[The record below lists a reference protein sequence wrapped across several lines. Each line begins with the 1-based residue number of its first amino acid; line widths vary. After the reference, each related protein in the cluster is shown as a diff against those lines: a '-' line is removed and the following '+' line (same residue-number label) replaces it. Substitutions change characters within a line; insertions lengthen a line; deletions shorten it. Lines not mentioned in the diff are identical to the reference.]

1 MSSAVSPFEAY
12 RTYLALKQHF
22 TRSNYDFFKYNGKVN
37 VQQSSFEVRKDKY
50 QFYKLSKH
58 KDPINY
64 LVSNFVF
71 NDIKWVG
78 DLFSEPSKDT
88 YIKWQKYQQSITYN
102 FTNELNK
109 LLTKFND
116 NFIVTNGQH
125 PHLLKLYKTGEIS
138 LETLIIL
145 DDILGFTK
153 HWNKQIE
160 DTILWPSIYQKMVKY
175 RPFVSYDKFKCRKLL
190 KSSKLW
196 DI

>member
-22 TRSNYDFFKYNGKVN
+22 TKPGYDFFKYNGKVN

-58 KDPINY
+58 KDPLNY
-64 LVSNFVF
+64 LVSNFVY
-71 NDIKWVG
+71 NDIKWIG
-78 DLFSEPSKDT
+78 DLFSDPSKDAYT
-88 YIKWQKYQQSITYN
+88 NWLKYQQAITYN

-125 PHLLKLYKTGEIS
+125 PHLLKLYKTNEIS

-153 HWNKQIE
+153 HWNNQID
-160 DTILWPSIYQKMVKY
+160 DTIIWPTIYQKMVKY
-175 RPFVSYDKFKCRKLL
+175 RPFITYDKFKCRKIV
-190 KSSKLW
+190 KSSKIW

>member
-12 RTYLALKQHF
+12 QTYLALKQHF
-22 TRSNYDFFKYNGKVN
+22 TKPSYDFFKYNGKVK

-58 KDPINY
+58 KDPLNY
-64 LVSNFVF
+64 LVSNFVY
-71 NDIKWVG
+71 NDIKWIG
-78 DLFSEPSKDT
+78 DLFSDPSKDT
-88 YIKWQKYQQSITYN
+88 YTQWQKYQQSITYN

-109 LLTKFND
+109 LLTNFNE

-125 PHLLKLYKTGEIS
+125 PHLLKLYRTHEIS

-145 DDILGFTK
+145 DDILGFNK
-153 HWNKQIE
+153 YWNKEIK

-175 RPFVSYDKFKCRKLL
+175 KPFISYDKIKCRKIL
-190 KSSKLW
+190 KSSKIW

>member
-1 MSSAVSPFEAY
+1 MGLAVTPFEAY

-22 TRSNYDFFKYNGKVN
+22 TKSSYDFFKYNGKVN

-64 LVSNFVF
+64 LVSNFVY

-88 YIKWQKYQQSITYN
+88 YVNWQKYQQSITYN

-125 PHLLKLYKTGEIS
+125 PYLLKLYKTGEVS

-145 DDILGFTK
+145 DDILGFSK

-175 RPFVSYDKFKCRKLL
+175 RPFISYDKFKCRKVL
-190 KSSKLW
+190 KSSKIW